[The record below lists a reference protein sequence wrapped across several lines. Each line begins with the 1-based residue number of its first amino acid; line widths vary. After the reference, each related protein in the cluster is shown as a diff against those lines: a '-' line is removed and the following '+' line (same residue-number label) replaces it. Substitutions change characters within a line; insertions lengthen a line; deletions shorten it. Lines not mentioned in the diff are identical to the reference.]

1 MTLAAARKVPRI
13 GAVTATPA
21 DLYLHKEKFHRVPYG
36 NNGELMQAIQSRE
49 IDAALIWSPAFGA
62 LRSPDQGRQPVIAK
76 EQSPDR
82 MLRTN
87 LLIAVGTAQTAL
99 AQEVNGALEQMRADG
114 SIRSTAEAQG
124 LPWLA
129 P

>member
-1 MTLAAARKVPRI
+1 LAAARKVSRI

-36 NNGELMQAIQSRE
+36 NNGELVQAIQSRE

-62 LRSPDQGRQPVIAK
+62 LRSTDQGVQPVIAK

-87 LLIAVGTAQTAL
+87 LLIAVGTTQTAL
-99 AQEVNGALEQMRADG
+99 VQEVNAALEQMREDG
-114 SIRSTAEAQG
+114 SLRSTAEEQG
-124 LPWLA
+124 LAWLA

>member
-1 MTLAAARKVPRI
+1 LAAARKVSRI

-21 DLYLHKEKFHRVPYG
+21 DLYLYKEKFHRVPYG

-62 LRSPDQGRQPVIAK
+62 LRSTDQGVQPVIAK

-87 LLIAVGTAQTAL
+87 LLIAVGTTQTAL
-99 AQEVNGALEQMRADG
+99 VQEVNAALEQMREDG
-114 SIRSTAEAQG
+114 SLRSTAEEQG
-124 LPWLA
+124 LAWLA